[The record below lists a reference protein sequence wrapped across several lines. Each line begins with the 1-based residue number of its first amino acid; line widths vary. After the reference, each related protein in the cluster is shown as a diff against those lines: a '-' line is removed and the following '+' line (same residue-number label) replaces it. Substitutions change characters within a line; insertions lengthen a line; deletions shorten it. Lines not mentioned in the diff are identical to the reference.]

1 METERKTER
10 EKKGGNNGG
19 NNDAEQQEA
28 EEEEDESQRHLR
40 SIAAFLAEYAAAPSV
55 LARARPYFD
64 YRIGSELLS
73 VVIWVLQATVRG
85 GGCSSVCH
93 RVDCVKR

>member
-1 METERKTER
+1 METEHKTER

-40 SIAAFLAEYAAAPSV
+40 SIAAFLAEYAATPSV
-55 LARARPYFD
+55 LARARPHFD

-85 GGCSSVCH
+85 GRRSPCEPQATCWM
-93 RVDCVKR
+93 